1 LLNEPNIF
9 GKSFYFQSGDLV
21 RWNSLRERKELCG
34 VLVEMLK
41 KDTGGRMV
49 LYGKV
54 LFLGE
59 TQPKSVL
66 AIKLRLM
73 SDKKLINKRT
83 KGILT

>member
-1 LLNEPNIF
+1 
-9 GKSFYFQSGDLV
+9 
-21 RWNSLRERKELCG
+21 
-34 VLVEMLK
+34 MLK

-83 KGILT
+83 KGILTWNVK